1 MIDPGRPFGV
11 AFGDLVAAFEASLVA
26 GVEQDAAH
34 EFVFVPTVL
43 AYPLPADASSVGG
56 VSGLVGRD
64 VVMFAEG
71 RDYTISGT
79 RLTWRPAGDGEDGAR
94 HPQSGS
100 RVQVA
105 YRYRERPAGLTE
117 LNPGSV
123 AGTLVRAVA
132 RELTVLYAQM
142 DEAYRRAF
150 LDTASGVALD
160 NVIALV
166 GVVRNPAQP
175 ATGTVRFSRRSA
187 SADRVVVDTG
197 TILEDSAG
205 RRFATTSEAVID
217 AAETSGDATVAAV
230 EAGPDGNVN
239 AGTVEVMPTPPPGVD
254 AVTNPLPITG
264 GAEPEGDD
272 AVRERARHALE
283 RAGNATVA
291 ALEFTVRD
299 VDGVEDVTVID
310 RTVEPDLPLGEVRVR
325 YSSAAGS
332 PERLAEIDDEVA
344 AALEAT
350 RAAGVL
356 VLPERVRLVTVSGR
370 LVVVPA
376 RSGAQ
381 PAAATY
387 LDAVRAELRD
397 LVIGAPL
404 SLGRVAA
411 LAYQVPGLAEL
422 AEAQL
427 TFVRQPPAPPGVEL
441 EGDVGD
447 LLPVSQAEKVAAGD
461 LAAVVVTAVDAVP
474 GPAPRSL
481 EVRLLAGAD
490 PVAFRDL
497 AVHLRIQVK
506 VALLAEPTRAPV
518 LVADVTRE
526 VAVADG
532 DTATVTLSAEDLDRY
547 RPDEHAAVGDV
558 TVSLAAFEAVAAAT
572 VALELSS

>member
-11 AFGDLVAAFEASLVA
+11 PFADVVDSLERSLVE

-34 EFVFVPTVL
+34 ELVFTPSVL
-43 AYPLPADASSVGG
+43 AYPLPPETSSVVG

-64 VVMFAEG
+64 VVMFVEG
-71 RDYTISGT
+71 RDYAISGT
-79 RLTWRPAGDGEDGAR
+79 RLTWLPRDDGGVR
-94 HPQSGS
+94 HPEPGS

-132 RELTVLYAQM
+132 RELTLLYAQM

-150 LDTASGVALD
+150 LDTAGGVALD

-166 GVVRNPAQP
+166 GVTRNPAQA
-175 ATGTVRFSRRSA
+175 ATGAVRFSRRRA
-187 SADRVVVDTG
+187 SGDRVVVTAG
-197 TILEDSAG
+197 TVLEDSAG
-205 RRFATTSEAVID
+205 RRFTTTSEAVIEAD
-217 AAETSGDATVAAV
+217 QTEGDATVAAV
-230 EAGPDGNVN
+230 EPGPDGNVN
-239 AGTVEVMPTPPPGVD
+239 ARTVEVMPTPPPGVD

-264 GAEPEGDD
+264 GQEPEDDD

-299 VDGVEDVTVID
+299 VDGIEDVAVVD
-310 RTVEPDLPLGEVRVR
+310 RSVDPDLPLGEVRVR

-370 LVVVPA
+370 LLVVP
-376 RSGAQ
+376 GG
-381 PAAATY
+381 PAAAAAAAAY
-387 LDAVRAELRD
+387 REAVAAALRALE
-397 LVIGAPL
+397 IGEPL
-404 SLGRVAA
+404 SLGRIAA

-427 TFVRQPPAPPGVEL
+427 DFARQPPLEPGVEA
-441 EGDVGD
+441 EGPVGD
-447 LLPVSQAEKVAAGD
+447 LLPVSQAEKIAPDD
-461 LAAVVVTAVDAVP
+461 LEVAVVTGVEATAGQV
-474 GPAPRSL
+474 PRSL
-481 EVRLLAGAD
+481 EVRLLAGDAA
-490 PVAFRDL
+490 VAWRDL
-497 AVHLRIQVK
+497 AVHLRLQVK
-506 VALLAEPTRAPV
+506 VAVLAEPTRAPL
-518 LVADVTRE
+518 LVADVTRR

-532 DTATVTLSAEDLDRY
+532 DTAAIVLSDDDLERY

-558 TVSLAAFEAVAAAT
+558 TVSLAAFPAVVAAT
-572 VALELSS
+572 VALELAP